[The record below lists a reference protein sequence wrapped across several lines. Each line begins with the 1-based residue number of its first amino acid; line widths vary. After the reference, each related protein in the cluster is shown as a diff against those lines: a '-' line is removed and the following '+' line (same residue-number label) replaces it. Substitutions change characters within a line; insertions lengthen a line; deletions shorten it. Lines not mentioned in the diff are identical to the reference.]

1 MTRRSRSRLPVWTF
15 HPFAFARNVG
25 VAVVQARLVV
35 LASWTLPDYGLH
47 VRVLALSTNTIVVW
61 MSTVAPRATAGATA
75 PSLAPCAG
83 VRKRDVTGVTGATAN
98 LWESTMVQLCE
109 TCSNAVCDAT
119 AQANGPNRGLPTSI
133 TEEIGMLSVTRT
145 DQSCKRSKQGL
156 RARPEA
162 SAFKHGEPGRL
173 INMSGSALIDGH
185 AARTRMLANTTPSI
199 FMIHGRTAGLLVQK
213 IKIIYELFPCDACAE
228 DSDGSIAR

>member
-1 MTRRSRSRLPVWTF
+1 M
-15 HPFAFARNVG
+15 
-25 VAVVQARLVV
+25 AVVQARLVV
-35 LASWTLPDYGLH
+35 LASWTLPDYGLR
-47 VRVLALSTNTIVVW
+47 VWVLALSTNTVVVGT
-61 MSTVAPRATAGATA
+61 STVASGATARATA

-83 VRKRDVTGVTGATAN
+83 VRKRDVTGVTGATAY
-98 LWESTMVQLCE
+98 LWEGTMMKFCK
-109 TCSNAVCDAT
+109 TRGNAICDAT
-119 AQANGPNRGLPTSI
+119 AQTDGPDRGLPTSI

-156 RARPEA
+156 RARPKA

-173 INMSGSALIDGH
+173 INMSGSTLIDGH

-199 FMIHGRTAGLLVQK
+199 FMIHGRTAGLLVQE